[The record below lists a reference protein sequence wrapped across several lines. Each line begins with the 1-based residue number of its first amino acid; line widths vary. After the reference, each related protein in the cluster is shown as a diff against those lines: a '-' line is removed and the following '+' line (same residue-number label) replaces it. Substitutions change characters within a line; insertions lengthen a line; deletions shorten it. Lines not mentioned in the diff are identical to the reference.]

1 MKGSGGAFGNRAPP
15 SRNVDLIDINSQIS
29 SNSETIG
36 INSAALIAA
45 TTAAGLLFLR
55 VNRNSTAIAGLKAG
69 SSVVGDDIERRLNY
83 NRNALGDLGL
93 GLGLVVVIIQT
104 LQTSTN
110 DNSTAISTLEKTGN
124 DVETRVNYLSHEGV
138 GRPRFGARVGERYS
152 SDAPDKFGCTRYEYR
167 RSTSNTQ

>member
-1 MKGSGGAFGNRAPP
+1 
-15 SRNVDLIDINSQIS
+15 VDLIDINSQIS
-29 SNSETIG
+29 SNSENIGTEYIG
-36 INSAALIAA
+36 INRAALIAA

-83 NRNALGDLGL
+83 HRKALGDLGL
-93 GLGLVVVIIQT
+93 GLGLVVIKIQT

-124 DVETRVNYLSHEGV
+124 DVETRVNY
-138 GRPRFGARVGERYS
+138 P
-152 SDAPDKFGCTRYEYR
+152 
-167 RSTSNTQ
+167 